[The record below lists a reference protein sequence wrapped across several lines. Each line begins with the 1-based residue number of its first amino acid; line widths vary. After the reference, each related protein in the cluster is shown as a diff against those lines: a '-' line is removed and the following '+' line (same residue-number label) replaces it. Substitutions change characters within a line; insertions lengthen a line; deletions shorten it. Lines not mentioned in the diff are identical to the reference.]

1 MHLFNLPFL
10 SSSFAPSA
18 HPSANSPCQVNVIQD
33 EALKQ
38 PISLAG
44 STLRGVHPCHLR
56 YMANMGSDASL
67 VMAVIIN
74 DNDDD
79 GNAGGAQNRGR
90 KLWGLVVCHH
100 STPRYVPFPL
110 RSACEFLMQVGKGTQ
125 HPHAGRQRN

>member
-1 MHLFNLPFL
+1 MN
-10 SSSFAPSA
+10 
-18 HPSANSPCQVNVIQD
+18 QD

-56 YMANMGSDASL
+56 YMSNMGSDASL

-79 GNAGGAQNRGR
+79 GNAGGAQTRGR

-110 RSACEFLMQVGKGTQ
+110 RSACEFLMQVSCHTTLNHGEQ
-125 HPHAGRQRN
+125 NRVAHCIRQSA